1 MGTTKS
7 LLYTKKNV
15 SFKEGQVIFKEDEED
30 CKELYVIDS
39 GRVNIVKRVGDTD
52 ITLTTLDEG
61 DFFGEMSLITGS
73 KRSASA
79 VAQTKCKLHT
89 MDKETFEFNLTN
101 DINFMRQILETL
113 ARRLEATDTN
123 LKRHIQRSAR
133 LSKVFNVT
141 G

>member
-1 MGTTKS
+1 MGTKD
-7 LLYTKKNV
+7 LLYARKKIL
-15 SFKEGQVIFKEDEED
+15 FKEGDIIFKEDEED
-30 CKELYVIDS
+30 CKEMYVIDS
-39 GRVNIVKRVGDTD
+39 GRVNIVKKVGDTD

-61 DFFGEMSLITGS
+61 DFFGEMSLVTGS

-101 DINFMRQILETL
+101 DINFMRQMLETL
-113 ARRLEATDTN
+113 AHRLEDTDTN
-123 LKRHIQRSAR
+123 LKRHIQRISR

>member
-1 MGTTKS
+1 MGTKG
-7 LLYTKKNV
+7 LLYTKKKIII
-15 SFKEGQVIFKEDEED
+15 KEGEIIFAEEDED
-30 CKELYVIDS
+30 CKEMYIIDS
-39 GRVNIVKRVGDTD
+39 GRVKIVKKVGDTD

-61 DFFGEMSLITGS
+61 DFFGEMSLITGN

-79 VAQTKCKLHT
+79 VAHTKCKLHT
-89 MDKETFEFNLTN
+89 MDKETFELNLSN

-113 ARRLEATDTN
+113 AHRLEETDTN

>member
-1 MGTTKS
+1 MCTKG
-7 LLYTKKNV
+7 LLNTRKAIHY
-15 SFKEGQVIFKEDEED
+15 KEGDVIFKEDEED
-30 CKELYVIDS
+30 CKEMYIIDS
-39 GRVNIVKRVGDTD
+39 GRMNIVKKVGDTD
-52 ITLTTLDEG
+52 ITLTTLDE
-61 DFFGEMSLITGS
+61 DSFFGEMSLITGS

-101 DINFMRQILETL
+101 DINFMKQIIETL
-113 ARRLEATDTN
+113 AHRLEETDTN
-123 LKRHIQRSAR
+123 LKLHIQRSAR

>member
-1 MGTTKS
+1 MGTKGS
-7 LLYTKKNV
+7 LYTKKKV
-15 SFKEGQVIFKEDEED
+15 VFKEGDIIFKENEED
-30 CKELYVIDS
+30 CREMYIIDS
-39 GRVNIVKRVGDTD
+39 GRVNIVKKVGDTD

-79 VAQTKCKLHT
+79 IAHTKCKLHT
-89 MDKETFEFNLTN
+89 MDKETFEFNLAN
-101 DINFMRQILETL
+101 DIKFTRQILETL
-113 ARRLEATDTN
+113 AHRLEASDTS
-123 LKRHIQRSAR
+123 LKHHIQRSAR

>member
-1 MGTTKS
+1 MGTKG
-7 LLYTKKNV
+7 LLYTKNKV
-15 SFKEGQVIFKEDEED
+15 VFKEGDIIFKENEED
-30 CKELYVIDS
+30 CKEMYIIDS
-39 GRVNIVKRVGDTD
+39 GRVNIVKHVGNTD

-61 DFFGEMSLITGS
+61 DLFGEMSLITGS

-79 VAQTKCKLHT
+79 IAHTKCKLHT
-89 MDKETFEFNLTN
+89 MDKETFEANLSN

-113 ARRLEATDTN
+113 AHRLEATDTN

>member
-1 MGTTKS
+1 M
-7 LLYTKKNV
+7 LYTQKKIH
-15 SFKEGQVIFKEDEED
+15 FKEGEIIFKEDEED
-30 CKELYVIDS
+30 CKEMYVIDS
-39 GRVNIVKRVGDTD
+39 GRVNIVKKVGETD

-89 MDKETFEFNLTN
+89 MDKETFEFNLSK
-101 DINFMRQILETL
+101 DIKFMRQILETL
-113 ARRLEATDTN
+113 AHRLEETDTN
-123 LKRHIQRSAR
+123 LKRHVQRSAR